1 MENVSSVKTLPEK
14 LLDGAKILFGF
25 LGLVMILVETYA
37 VFGREI
43 LRVPVP
49 WADEVLKLLFV
60 WCVFIGS
67 ALAFLSDDLISLTLI
82 EDRAKEKGNM
92 KTYGILKVIQY
103 VAALG
108 ISALLVVQ
116 LFTIVGTQ
124 LSTGEATTVLKY
136 PLWVLNSGILIGMGL
151 IVATSV
157 GKLIGCVKYFKN

>member
-14 LLDGAKILFGF
+14 LLDGSKILFGF
-25 LGLVMILVETYA
+25 LGVVMILVETYA

-43 LRVPVP
+43 IKVPVP
-49 WADEVLKLLFV
+49 WADERLKLLFV
-60 WCVFIGS
+60 GCIFGGS

-92 KTYGILKVIQY
+92 KLFGILKIVQY
-103 VAALG
+103 AAALG

-151 IVATSV
+151 IVAASV
-157 GKLIGCVKYFKN
+157 GKLIGCAKYFKN